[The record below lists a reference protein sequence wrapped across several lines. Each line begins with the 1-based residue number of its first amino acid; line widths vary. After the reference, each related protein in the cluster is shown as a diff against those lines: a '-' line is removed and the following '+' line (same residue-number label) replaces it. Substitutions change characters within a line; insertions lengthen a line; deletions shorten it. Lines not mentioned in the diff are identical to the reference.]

1 VSVTPQ
7 AAVPS
12 RRSRH
17 VRALLIAAGLLVVL
31 AGCKKA
37 PVDARAEVQKMV
49 AEVPTIVTDSTR
61 AAAVQSAY
69 RRLGDVMLQSIDER
83 RQLADHWNRLYRR
96 YDTPRESL
104 EAVIT
109 QTQLESGNV
118 RAAAIQAREEMRIHT
133 TAKEWKALG
142 ASRKS
147 LVSMYLMGTP

>member
-1 VSVTPQ
+1 MPN
-7 AAVPS
+7 A
-12 RRSRH
+12 H
-17 VRALLIAAGLLVVL
+17 VRGRGRRGRAWLVAACVLVSL
-31 AGCKKA
+31 PGCKKT

-49 AEVPTIVTDSTR
+49 AEVPTLVTDSTR

-83 RQLADHWNRLYRR
+83 RRLAERWNRLYRR

-104 EAVIT
+104 EAVIA

-142 ASRKS
+142 ASRKD
-147 LVSMYLMGTP
+147 LIDMYLMGTP